1 MAAGKKNNVPLQEQL
16 QSLVLKEVWCFWESW
31 RWAPGNWGLWLFPEL
46 TAIVGTQ
53 LLSDSSFLPL
63 NNHLN
68 LRKEQWWCFRPRN
81 FQGFLHSTH
90 QYVKGNAILDFCHG
104 AIRPNQ
110 DLVILMIAVSY
121 NPMSKVYQ
129 LLRKGKNVH
138 IYIYTYTLLVP
149 GEARFLRSIQCDS
162 IVAMILRVV
171 NQTCKKMAW
180 EKKRVYHCPEIATL
194 VLFEPFV
201 LVFTHPLW
209 TCHDWDC
216 SLWGLEGFI
225 AFLFC
230 WWRSGGGEIRVWML
244 VIEKDFRNNRQKKR
258 SQIYIS

>member
-1 MAAGKKNNVPLQEQL
+1 MAAGKKNNIPLQEQL
-16 QSLVLKEVWCFWESW
+16 QSLVLKEGCAFG
-31 RWAPGNWGLWLFPEL
+31 RAGNWGLWLFPEL

-53 LLSDSSFLPL
+53 LLSDSSFLSL

-68 LRKEQWWCFRPRN
+68 LHKEQWWCFRPRN

-90 QYVKGNAILDFCHG
+90 QYVKGNAVLDFCHG
-104 AIRPNQ
+104 AIRLNQ
-110 DLVILMIAVSY
+110 DLVILMITVSY

-149 GEARFLRSIQCDS
+149 GEARFLRSIQCDG

-180 EKKRVYHCPEIATL
+180 EKKRVHHCTEIATL
-194 VLFEPFV
+194 VLFEPVCFGV
-201 LVFTHPLW
+201 YSSPLNL
-209 TCHDWDC
+209 HEWDY

-225 AFLFC
+225 AFVFC
-230 WWRSGGGEIRVWML
+230 
-244 VIEKDFRNNRQKKR
+244 
-258 SQIYIS
+258 